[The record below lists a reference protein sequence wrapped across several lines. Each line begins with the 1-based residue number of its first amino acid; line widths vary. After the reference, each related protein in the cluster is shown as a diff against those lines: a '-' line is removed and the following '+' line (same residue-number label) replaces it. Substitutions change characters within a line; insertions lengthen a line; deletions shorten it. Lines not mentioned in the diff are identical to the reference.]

1 MTSTPPARVQRLIA
15 IGLLG
20 ASLALFWFAL
30 ASPIA
35 DYIDAHAEQRG
46 ISLRALRRDRAL
58 LQEAPAVQAA
68 LSSVDRNVHW
78 QSLYES
84 PEPEATAVQLEADLR
99 ALLKSTGNPTSMTV
113 VPPVARGPVTRIGV
127 KVSMSMRVDQLAQTL
142 ELLQRQPKRLQIESL
157 IIQSPDFQPAD
168 TNPMLTIQAEIVG
181 FMVAANDRRK

>member
-20 ASLALFWFAL
+20 ASLALFWFVI

-68 LSSVDRNVHW
+68 LSSADRSAHW

-84 PEPEATAVQLEADLR
+84 PKPETAAVQLEADLR
-99 ALLKSTGNPTSMTV
+99 ALLKSTGNPTSMMV
-113 VPPVARGPVTRIGV
+113 VPPVSRGPLTRIGV
-127 KVSMSMRVDQLAQTL
+127 KVSLAMRVDQLAQTL

-157 IIQSPDFQPAD
+157 TIQSPDFQPAD

-181 FMVAANDRRK
+181 FMVTANDRRR